1 MDMVRLGA
9 SLGYLAATGVWLIL
23 MGVAGGLRCDDG
35 CSGPPY
41 RGWEDN
47 IHAWQYGVLA
57 PLALAGATLA
67 LLAVILALGGL
78 WLGRAALALH
88 VCVFIGNVGILTVGS
103 HLEFPI
109 SLLLL
114 APLAAAAGFVA
125 TAPRD
130 IPGLAQTPFDV

>member
-41 RGWEDN
+41 RGWEDI

-57 PLALAGATLA
+57 PLALPGATLA
-67 LLAVILALGGL
+67 LLAVILALGDSGSAGRR
-78 WLGRAALALH
+78 WLSTSAYSSGTWA
-88 VCVFIGNVGILTVGS
+88 S
-103 HLEFPI
+103 
-109 SLLLL
+109 
-114 APLAAAAGFVA
+114 
-125 TAPRD
+125 
-130 IPGLAQTPFDV
+130 